1 MIEHEKVLDMKNNL
15 DTNKNDAGFNL
26 LELTFAVGLF
36 LVFAVA
42 GLVAYNSVA
51 NNARPHAEIQ
61 TDSSQSEIQKNDN
74 TSNGFGADDQPGPET
89 NEDREKKT
97 ANK

>member
-15 DTNKNDAGFNL
+15 GMNKNDAGFNL
-26 LELTFAVGLF
+26 LELTFVVGLF
-36 LVFAVA
+36 LFFAVA
-42 GLVAYNSVA
+42 GLMSYNSVA
-51 NNARPHAEIQ
+51 NNDHPHAETQ
-61 TDSSQSEIQKNDN
+61 TDSSQSEIQENDN